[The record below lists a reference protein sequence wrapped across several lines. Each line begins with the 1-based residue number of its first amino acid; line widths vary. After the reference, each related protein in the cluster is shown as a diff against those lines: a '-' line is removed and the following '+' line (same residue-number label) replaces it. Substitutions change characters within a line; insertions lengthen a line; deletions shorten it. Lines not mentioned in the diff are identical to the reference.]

1 MRLVLDTNVLV
12 AALIAGHNQ
21 SPPVLLYDAWELN
34 LFELFTS
41 NYQIEELT
49 RVLAYPKL
57 ERFITPNQARRL
69 LVNLSAR
76 AVVLAS
82 TPHVA
87 LSPDPNDNPILA
99 IALAANADYLV
110 SGDKRHILELKK
122 IENTHI
128 ITARAMLDILHFPT
142 Q

>member
-12 AALIAGHNQ
+12 GALIAGHNQ
-21 SPPVLLYDAWELN
+21 SPLVLLYNAWERG

-41 NYQIEELT
+41 NYQMEELA

-69 LVNLSAR
+69 LINLSAR
-76 AVVLAS
+76 AAVL
-82 TPHVA
+82 TDMPDVT
-87 LSPDPNDNPILA
+87 LSPDPDDNPILA
-99 IALAANADYLV
+99 IALGANADYLV
-110 SGDKRHILELKK
+110 SGDKRHILELEK
-122 IENTHI
+122 IENTQI
-128 ITARAMLDILHFPT
+128 VTARAMLNILHFPV